1 MENCLKSLYSFDDPD
16 DWYRCD
22 TACLCHKYLTE
33 EKKCPTSKV
42 VHSYCLH
49 WVTALWKSATSSTL
63 RETTRSLPT
72 LSATRQ
78 MPTPSART
86 TKKIWS
92 SLLYTTATTTTAP
105 TTTTPTTTTT
115 TQFEGSYDEYHLPI
129 VMYF

>member
-1 MENCLKSLYSFDDPD
+1 
-16 DWYRCD
+16 
-22 TACLCHKYLTE
+22 
-33 EKKCPTSKV
+33 
-42 VHSYCLH
+42 
-49 WVTALWKSATSSTL
+49 
-63 RETTRSLPT
+63 
-72 LSATRQ
+72 

-115 TQFEGSYDEYHLPI
+115 QFEGSYDEYHLPI